1 MATTTAP
8 GATEFDG
15 KFAYFYGIILP
26 VIGSLGIIGNITSFV
41 VLNQRYMRSS
51 CNLYLLILTL
61 VDSLYLGVLM
71 VIYMPEAL
79 LWLQS
84 SDRRVSGD
92 MLSAFS
98 KYNQLYELWRHS
110 FITTEQY

>member
-1 MATTTAP
+1 MAVTPSP
-8 GATEFDG
+8 GGTEFDG
-15 KFAYFYGIILP
+15 KYAYFYGIILP
-26 VIGSLGIIGNITSFV
+26 VIGSLGIVGNLISCV

-51 CNLYLLILTL
+51 CNLYLLILTI
-61 VDSLYLGVLM
+61 VDTVYLGVLM

-84 SDRRVSGD
+84 SENKISSD

-98 KYNQLYELWRHS
+98 K
-110 FITTEQY
+110 